1 MSRAP
6 RLHPDGL
13 TRCPWPGEDPLY
25 VAYHDTEWGVP
36 EYDDRAL
43 YEKLILDG
51 FQAGLSWITILRK
64 RDNFRKAFD
73 DFQPEKIARYN
84 DKKVHALMNDAG
96 IVRNR
101 AKIDGTI
108 TSAKSYLEIMEE
120 GPGFSKLLWDF
131 VDGRPKVN
139 NFKTTASVP
148 ASTPLSMQISKELS
162 SRGFK
167 FVGPT
172 IVYAFMQ
179 ATGMVNDHLVD
190 LPLPRD
196 LQQAA
201 AQAAPQSQM
210 TAKKTPA
217 RDVQS
222 RAWQRML
229 SGRRL
234 DLLDPSPLDIEI
246 DDIAHGLARVARW
259 NGQTIGAHIF
269 SVAQH
274 TLLVEAVLR
283 ARDAARR
290 RIACGWQRCCT
301 MRRNM

>member
-1 MSRAP
+1 M
-6 RLHPDGL
+6 
-13 TRCPWPGEDPLY
+13 
-25 VAYHDTEWGVP
+25 P

-64 RDNFRKAFD
+64 RDNFRRAFD

-84 DKKVHALMNDAG
+84 AKKVHALMNDAG

-101 AKIDGTI
+101 AKIEGAI
-108 TSAKSYLEIMEE
+108 ESAKSYLKIMEE

-139 NFKTTASVP
+139 QFKTTASVP
-148 ASTPLSMQISKELS
+148 ASTPLSIKISKELS
-162 SRGFK
+162 ARGFK

-179 ATGMVNDHLVD
+179 ATGMVNDHLVTCFCHGSCGAKH
-190 LPLPRD
+190 RD
-196 LQQAA
+196 
-201 AQAAPQSQM
+201 AAPQSQM
-210 TAKKTPA
+210 TAGQTRPPPT
-217 RDVQS
+217 RRV
-222 RAWQRML
+222 WQRML

-234 DLLDPSPLDIEI
+234 DLIDPSPLDIEI
-246 DDIAHGLARVARW
+246 ADIAHGLARVARW
-259 NGQTIGAHIF
+259 NGQTSGAHIF

-274 TLLVEAVLR
+274 TLLVEAVMR
-283 ARDAARR
+283 AQTPRDRCSG
-290 RIACGWQRCCT
+290 CGSPRCCMT
-301 MRRNM
+301 RRNMSSAT